1 MLLLKNLMKELI
13 THDFL
18 FYGVLLQRFYYKIVV
33 VFILFVDVY
42 KIRLFFFFGNMLNK
56 IHDIIA

>member
-42 KIRLFFFFGNMLNK
+42 KIRLFFLFWK
-56 IHDIIA
+56 YVQ